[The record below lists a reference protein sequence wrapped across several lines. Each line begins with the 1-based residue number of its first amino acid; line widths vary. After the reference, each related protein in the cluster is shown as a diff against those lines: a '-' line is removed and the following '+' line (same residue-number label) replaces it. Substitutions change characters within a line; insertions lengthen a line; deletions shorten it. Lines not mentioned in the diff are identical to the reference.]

1 MTTTLPQ
8 NKPAA
13 ALDTLRGE
21 VLEVLGVLDD
31 FSALLNAE
39 TAALRKNDFAAVDGL
54 QAHKRA
60 LAKQYQDVI
69 VKLSARP
76 EALSA
81 VEVPLRERLIRTR
94 TEFTRLLQ
102 ENLTVLEN
110 MKKSTQRLV
119 DRILDVARQSV
130 SEDRHHAYA
139 SSGRAE
145 SARSTSLSLSI
156 DKSL

>member
-1 MTTTLPQ
+1 MTTTLPH

-13 ALDTLRGE
+13 ALDALRGE
-21 VLEVLGVLDD
+21 VLEVLGVIDD

-39 TAALRKNDFAAVDGL
+39 TTALRQNDFAAVDGL

-60 LAKQYQDVI
+60 LAKQYHDVI
-69 VKLSARP
+69 VKLSAKP

-81 VEVPLRERLIRTR
+81 VEMPLRERLIRSR

-119 DRILDVARQSV
+119 DRILDAARQNV
-130 SEDRHHAYA
+130 TEDRHHAYA
-139 SSGRAE
+139 RSGKAE
-145 SARSTSLSLSI
+145 AARSTSLSLSI